1 MHSLGA
7 HLLPDAD
14 VWRFSLWAPRARS
27 VTLVVADRSTP
38 DRSVLERPAE
48 LVDEVWRCEVA
59 AADLGTADLYGYR
72 VDGPWAPLAGD
83 RFDRSKVLLDP
94 YATRVWFPPGADR
107 DLARLHRVDTIGRA
121 PWGVLEARPTVGDT
135 SQRPR
140 LLADQLVIHETHVR
154 SFTRSPSSGVAPQR
168 RGTFAGL
175 IDRLD
180 HLANLGVTAIEL
192 LPVHQNDPG
201 EGSWWGYMPL
211 AYLAVEYRYATGD
224 DPAAELAAL
233 AAACHARGMEL
244 LLDVVFNHTTE
255 EDHMGPTYSLRGLD
269 SRAYYV
275 MSDVGEY
282 ADDAG
287 CGNILRAAHPAA
299 ADLVLAGLERM
310 ADLGVDGFRFDLAT
324 VLGRDEHGHLQ
335 AESPTI
341 DRITEMAQRRG
352 LRLIAEPWDVNAYQV
367 GDGFPGRTWMQWNGR
382 FRDDIRSF
390 VKGDPGMVPAL
401 VQRVQ
406 GSPDLYPDTPTRS
419 INFVTAHDGFTLRD
433 LVSYH
438 HKRNEANGQGNT
450 DGTDD
455 NRSWNCGWEGD
466 DGVPDDVVAL
476 RRRQMRNL
484 VTLLLVSGGVP
495 MLLAGDDIANTQFG
509 NNNAYRLDDKTSW
522 IDWSGLHE
530 YADLHRFVG
539 LLVSFRRSHPSI
551 GRSSHWGQ
559 DVSFFGPEGV
569 DWLAPD
575 SRSLGWHLMGVS
587 RGDDDVV
594 VLANASWESVEMPLP
609 SGAWRRVVDTALPS
623 PDDIRGFGDEVAITT
638 DTYWVAPRSTVVLVS
653 GDLPSGQM

>member
-1 MHSLGA
+1 MHPLGA
-7 HLLPDAD
+7 HFLPDAD
-14 VWRFSLWAPRARS
+14 VWRFALWAPRASS
-27 VTLVVADRSTP
+27 VTLVVADRSGP
-38 DRSVLERPAE
+38 DRAALERSAE
-48 LVDEVWRCEVA
+48 LVGEVWHVEMP
-59 AADLGTADLYGYR
+59 AADLGGADLYGYR

-83 RFDRSKVLLDP
+83 RCDVAKLLLDP
-94 YATRVWFPPGADR
+94 YATKVWFPPGADR

-121 PWGVLEARPTVGDT
+121 PWGVLEAHPAQGDT
-135 SQRPR
+135 ANRPR

-154 SFTRSPSSGVAPQR
+154 GFTRSPSSGVVADR

-180 HLANLGVTAIEL
+180 HLANLGVTAVEL
-192 LPVHQNDPG
+192 LPVHQNDPA

-211 AYLAVEYRYATGD
+211 AYLAVEHRYAAGD
-224 DPAAELAAL
+224 DPAAELADL

-244 LLDVVFNHTTE
+244 ILDVVFNHTTE
-255 EDHMGPTYSLRGLD
+255 EDHLGPTYSLRGID

-275 MSDVGEY
+275 MSEVGEY

-287 CGNILRAAHPAA
+287 CGNIVRAAHPAA
-299 ADLVLAGLERM
+299 ADLILAGLERM

-324 VLGRDEHGHLQ
+324 VLGRDESGRLQ
-335 AESPTI
+335 AESSTI

-352 LRLIAEPWDVNAYQV
+352 LRLIAEPWDVSAYQV
-367 GDGFPGRTWMQWNGR
+367 GAGFPGRTWMQWNGR

-390 VKGDPGMVPAL
+390 VKGDAGMVPAV

-406 GSPDLYPDTPTRS
+406 GSPDLFPDTPSRS

-476 RRRQMRNL
+476 RQCQMRNL

-509 NNNAYRLDDKTSW
+509 NNNVYRLDDETSW
-522 IDWSGLHE
+522 LDWTGLDEH
-530 YADLHRFVG
+530 ADLHRFVS

-551 GRSSHWGQ
+551 GRSSHWGD
-559 DVSFFGPEGV
+559 DVTFIGPDGV

-575 SRSLGWHLMGVS
+575 SRTVGWHLVGS
-587 RGDDDVV
+587 ARGDDDVV
-594 VLANASWESVEMPLP
+594 VLANASWEAVEMPLP
-609 SGAWRRVVDTALPS
+609 VGSWGRVVDTSLPA
-623 PDDIRGFGDEVAITT
+623 PDDICGFGDEVAITT
-638 DTYWVAPRSTVVLVS
+638 DTYWLAPRSTVVLVS
-653 GDLPSGQM
+653 GVAGTGQM